1 MKKQWKLLIIVPL
14 SLVLILQQ
22 PIQLFSAVCVF
33 KQSDI
38 KRFSLIANLYNKHDA
53 LRFVT
58 ELTKDDYGGRSSGTE
73 GCDKAAQWIADQFKA
88 WNLKPYQGES
98 YLQKVESTMSITTT
112 NNVIGFIPSLD
123 KKSKISIIVGA
134 HYDHIGKG
142 RSGAIYRGAND
153 NASGTGVMM
162 DIAATLSKSVLISH
176 INIVFIAFSAEE
188 KGLLGSY
195 YYVKN
200 PLFPIKDVLAMINL
214 DMVGTGIGPWEIA
227 TNFEK
232 ALSLNQEL
240 NRTLTYYKTYY
251 RLTPGYLQPVSDH
264 YPFYQQGVPVLFFIR
279 SNPSNIGGYHTLK
292 DTIDT
297 IDEKNLEECGKMVIL
312 IVLLVGKD
320 KIEIFPRLELQNQSH
335 FYPILFIRCYPVV

>member
-1 MKKQWKLLIIVPL
+1 MNKRWKLFIAVFVSFILVICQPL
-14 SLVLILQQ
+14 
-22 PIQLFSAVCVF
+22 QLFSAEIVF
-33 KQSDI
+33 KQKDI
-38 KRFSLIANLYNKHDA
+38 QQFSLIANLYDKQDA
-53 LRFVT
+53 LRLVS
-58 ELTKDDYGGRSSGTE
+58 ELTKDDYGGRSSSTE
-73 GCDKAAQWIADQFKA
+73 GCDKAAQWIADQYKK
-88 WNLKPYQGES
+88 WNLLPFQGES
-98 YLQKVESTMSITTT
+98 YFQKVESALSVTTT
-112 NNVIGFIPSLD
+112 SNVIGYIPSLD
-123 KKSKISIIVGA
+123 RESKASIIIGA

-162 DIAATLSKSVLISH
+162 EFAATLSKSFLISH

-200 PLFPIKDVLAMINL
+200 PLFPINQVLAMINL

-232 ALSLNQEL
+232 VKTLNYDL
-240 NRTLTYYKTYY
+240 NRALAYYKSYY
-251 RLTPGYLQPVSDH
+251 RLCPGYLRPVSDH
-264 YPFYQQGVPVLFFIR
+264 YPFFQQGVPVLFIIR

-297 IDEKNLEECGKMVIL
+297 IDIKNLEECGKIVVL

-320 KIEIFPRLELQNQSH
+320 RIKIVPKFELQNQSH
-335 FYPILFIRCYPVV
+335 FYPFLFIGSYPVV